1 MASSNNRQTFGLL
14 LQCALCNEELVNKQ
28 PKSLPCLHTFCTQCL
43 TYNRRQ
49 FIENDNILCPV
60 CHTSAGRLLGHLE
73 ITHSL
78 QVDVI
83 VEKLL
88 KVRRLQQSNRHC
100 EMCTE
105 GGVASHWC
113 QDCSK
118 LLCDSCLVHHGRYK
132 PKDKVIDV
140 SQGVDI
146 IDKPGDFMS
155 PTKCLRHEKKLKMYC
170 VQCEIC
176 LCSTCSLEHRS
187 DKNANCVP
195 VSIEKVA
202 PDTKVKGQRLLNQ
215 TFAYLTK
222 EKKEIDDIKVK
233 NDDLKR
239 EFSAKSEEI
248 WEHMEETVRR
258 LKENARDFI
267 LELEAET
274 KKQTDELEKMIQLR
288 QNHVSK
294 IEIID
299 NNFRQLLQSFD
310 NVDILLNFS
319 RLKSKRKNLLTKT
332 KKDSNNLHGV
342 NMAYNNWYLK
352 AHEMSK
358 NIPLARCWKDSE
370 LIEGATA
377 SNRNLITKKKKI
389 SNMPPVPSLCYPF
402 KIEGLIDKELRE
414 AEASCLFVTDAKHI
428 LVGGAAFGTL
438 HEYTASNVKRGIYV
452 EKRMKYCN
460 DICSFSSDK
469 ICVVDG
475 NLILFQINQ
484 TPPFL
489 TFFKHIIPDVK
500 YYSICNCFGE
510 ILVCDY
516 NCGVHLLTDKG
527 TVDRTVLG
535 RKRSQSSYNI
545 IRRGPFKGTFLLF
558 DCNDKTLFCYRLFDS
573 KCLFSLKVGYICDL
587 CTDEYGNI
595 FVVDKEKIYVLN
607 PDASK
612 RHNIFSFVGDS
623 HVKRL
628 FVKDNAF
635 YFLSDVSTYNM
646 RKFDLDYDEVK

>member
-14 LQCALCNEELVNKQ
+14 LKCALCNEELVNKQ

-49 FIENDNILCPV
+49 FIENDNILCSV

-88 KVRRLQQSNRHC
+88 KVRRLQQINRHC

-105 GGVASHWC
+105 GGAASHWC

-176 LCSTCSLEHRS
+176 LCSTCLLEHRS

-402 KIEGLIDKELRE
+402 KIEGLIDKELYQV
-414 AEASCLFVTDAKHI
+414 EASCLFVTDAKHI
-428 LVGGAAFGTL
+428 LVGGGAFGTL

-558 DCNDKTLFCYRLFDS
+558 DCNDETLFCYRLFDS

-646 RKFDLDYDEVK
+646 RKFDLGYDEVK